1 MFRDEMGEIAWF
13 DIIKAKASEKEPE
26 VFKNTNPITLSQMAS
41 TQKVRWLYLENS
53 VFVEKY

>member
-1 MFRDEMGEIAWF
+1 MGEIAWF

-41 TQKVRWLYLENS
+41 TQKVSSLFGELSFY
-53 VFVEKY
+53 